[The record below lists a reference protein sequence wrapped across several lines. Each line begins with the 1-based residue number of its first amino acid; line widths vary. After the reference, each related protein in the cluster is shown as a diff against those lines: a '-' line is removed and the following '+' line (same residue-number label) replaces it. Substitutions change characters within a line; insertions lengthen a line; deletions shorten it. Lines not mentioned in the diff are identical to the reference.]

1 MRKIPIFSMLIAAIV
16 LAGCGAS
23 PTQTA
28 SSPNSQ
34 VLVTQNVDTP
44 VPLATASPVSTNKA
58 VPVFPVEGENTPMA
72 PVLPTPY
79 APGLQSLID
88 QARNDL
94 AKRLSIAAVDIDVA
108 GASREDWPDASLGC
122 PKMGVMYIQVVTPGF
137 QIILEAGGKL
147 YIYHTDDRQRI
158 VFCPDLRPGVETPPS
173 LNPDK

>member
-1 MRKIPIFSMLIAAIV
+1 
-16 LAGCGAS
+16 
-23 PTQTA
+23 
-28 SSPNSQ
+28 
-34 VLVTQNVDTP
+34 
-44 VPLATASPVSTNKA
+44 
-58 VPVFPVEGENTPMA
+58 MA

-94 AKRLSIAAVDIDVA
+94 AKRLSIDAVAIDVA

-122 PKMGVMYIQVVTPGF
+122 PKMVVMYIQVVTPGF